1 MSTKC
6 AELTG
11 HPMDHGWRPH
21 EPQTWKYRF
30 ASLRHPLV
38 AQRWNQR
45 KPGLP
50 EYTDVPLAAGQRVKI
65 VMVSRMGDVGITED
79 ITAENGYIARVD
91 LESLCDFGVT
101 E

>member
-11 HPMDHGWRPH
+11 HPMDHGWIPH
-21 EPQTWKYRF
+21 EPRTWKYHF

-38 AQRWNQR
+38 AKRWNQR

-50 EYTDVPLAAGQRVKI
+50 EYTDVPLKAGQRVRI

-79 ITAENGYIARVD
+79 LTVSSGYIARVE
-91 LESLCDFGVT
+91 LESLCDFGTT